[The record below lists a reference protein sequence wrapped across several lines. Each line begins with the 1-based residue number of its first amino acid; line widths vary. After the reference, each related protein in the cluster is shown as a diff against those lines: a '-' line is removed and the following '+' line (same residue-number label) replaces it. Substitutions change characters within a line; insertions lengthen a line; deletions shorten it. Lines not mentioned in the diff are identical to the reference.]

1 MSAFTKRGQMSV
13 KQSVS
18 AIAVQ
23 ELEEHAREVLRRVRE
38 GGEIIDVTDEGVAL
52 ARLVPVP
59 PVDAATRQAITE
71 RRRQLIED
79 IGRVWPEGVS
89 AADAIADVRREL

>member
-1 MSAFTKRGQMSV
+1 MRAQMSATQ
-13 KQSVS
+13 
-18 AIAVQ
+18 AIHAIDIE
-23 ELEEHAREVLRRVRE
+23 ELKVHTRDVLRRVRE
-38 GGEIIDVTDEGVAL
+38 GGEVIDVADGGVVL

-59 PVDAATRQAITE
+59 PADAATREVIRE